1 MCGIAGYVGPKLI
14 DDQAIKNTLQLMRK
28 RGPNNSGFF
37 SDKINNTNKVLL
49 HSRLSII
56 DLKDQSHQPFKDD
69 NFIIVFN
76 GEIYNYIELKIELQN
91 KGYKFRT
98 SSDTEVLLKS
108 YIEYGEDC
116 IKKFI
121 GMWSLAIFDK
131 TKNIVFLSRDT
142 FGEKPL
148 YYYHKNSEFIFGS
161 EIKFIKSLKPIN
173 NNINLDKIAKFLNF
187 GYKSVHQDNETFFDD
202 IKSLEAGCSVTI
214 NSDLTLYKKKNYVPK
229 FLPNKE
235 ISYEEI
241 VNNTKNLIKKSLELR
256 LRSDVPVAFCLSG
269 GIDSAF
275 LASLAVKE
283 FNKKINTFSIIDSD
297 ERYNESTNI
306 NKVVNDLQCENFQ
319 IPLKN
324 DENFLERLESL
335 IVQHDSPIMTISYY
349 IHSFLSEQISKSG
362 FKVAIS
368 GTGADEIFTGYY
380 DHYLSYFA
388 SVSNSEIK
396 KKEIKNWK
404 KFVLPHIRNDLLKN
418 INLYIDNPKNC
429 DLVFGLE
436 DNLKNVI
443 KKPLIS
449 TLKEKIFIKDDVLR
463 NKMLNELFYQVVP
476 VILHH
481 DDLNSMNFSIENRSP
496 YLDQNLLD
504 FSLNIPSKYLIKNG
518 FQKNILRDS
527 AKGIL
532 LDDIR
537 LSRQK
542 YGFNASLLTLIDM
555 ATIKSFLINDK
566 SYLSELVDFNKL
578 FNYLDKNKN
587 NSTGE
592 INKFLFNLINIK
604 IFLDKNF

>member
-14 DDQAIKNTLQLMRK
+14 DDQSIKNTLQLMRK

-37 SDKINNTNKVLL
+37 SEKINNTNKVLL

-91 KGYKFRT
+91 KGHKFRT

-121 GMWSLAIFDK
+121 GMWSLAILDK

-148 YYYHKNSEFIFGS
+148 YYYHKNNEFIFGS
-161 EIKFIKSLKPIN
+161 EIKFIKSLKSIN
-173 NNINLDKIAKFLNF
+173 NNINRDKIAKFLNF

-214 NSDLTLYKKKNYVPK
+214 NSDLTLYIKKNYVPK

-283 FNKKINTFSIIDSD
+283 FNKKINTFSIVDSD

-306 NKVVNDLQCENFQ
+306 NKIVNDLQCENFQ
-319 IPLKN
+319 IPLKK

-335 IVQHDSPIMTISYY
+335 IVQHDSPILTISYY

-388 SVSNSEIK
+388 SVSNPEIK
-396 KKEIKNWK
+396 QKEIKNWK
-404 KFVLPHIRNDLLKN
+404 EFVSPHIRNDLLKN
-418 INLYIDNPKNC
+418 INLYIDNPKNR
-429 DLVFGLE
+429 DLAFGL
-436 DNLKNVI
+436 DGNLKNVI
-443 KKPLIS
+443 KEPLIS
-449 TLKEKIFIKDDVLR
+449 MPNEKIFIKDDILR

-496 YLDQNLLD
+496 YLDQNLVD
-504 FSLNIPSKYLIKNG
+504 FSLNIPTKYLIKNG

-537 LSRQK
+537 LSRKK

-555 ATIKSFLINDK
+555 ITIKDFLINDTG
-566 SYLSELVDFNKL
+566 YLSELVDFNKL
-578 FNYLDKNKN
+578 FNYLDKNN
-587 NSTGE
+587 NTEG

-604 IFLDKNF
+604 IFLDKNC